1 MSGFEVKEG
10 GVQEPL
16 PQPTFAASQTK
27 PGEGLTR
34 PKYAYT
40 ILPTSR
46 YGQYLT
52 HAHSHITPA
61 VAAMDSCFVLVRTDQ
76 HGIVAVCMR
85 KVLAIA
91 WGW

>member
-1 MSGFEVKEG
+1 MGGFEVKERG
-10 GVQEPL
+10 GGAPGA
-16 PQPTFAASQTK
+16 PPPFPPKKK

-40 ILPTSR
+40 ILPTPQ

-91 WGW
+91 WSW